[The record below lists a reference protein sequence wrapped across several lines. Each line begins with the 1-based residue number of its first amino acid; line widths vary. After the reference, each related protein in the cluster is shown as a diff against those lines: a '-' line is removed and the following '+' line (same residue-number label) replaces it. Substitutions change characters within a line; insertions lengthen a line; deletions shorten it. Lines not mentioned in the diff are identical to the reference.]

1 LRPET
6 KEVVVVAVVVVV
18 VVLLPLLPMRRSML
32 GDFYLGVV
40 VPDGGLMTMCK
51 SRVKMFF
58 HSVI

>member
-1 LRPET
+1 M
-6 KEVVVVAVVVVV
+6 VAVVVVV